1 METVPAK
8 SPEEFSYRPRD
19 PSQTLL
25 YKTIHQ
31 HLETFLQSLRQDP
44 SARGLPDYVEGEF
57 REFLRCGILAHGFL
71 RYRCDSCAKELLVGF
86 SCKKRGF
93 CPSCLARRM
102 SEMAAFLT
110 DHVLPDENIR
120 QWVVSLPIPLR
131 YWCASN
137 TKLTAKVNKIAVNEI
152 SSYYRGKAKSL
163 GCEHKRMHTG
173 MITFVQRFG
182 SSLNLNVHFHILAV
196 DGVYLDR
203 SDGNLLPQFI
213 TIKSPTDV
221 ELQQVIKKIAMKSV
235 KALRKLGYLDDAT
248 EEVLATGLDPL
259 FVDEPE
265 HALAMAASVKQ
276 RIAFGVRR
284 GQRVRTIK
292 RLIHRAFGYEE
303 DEVTTTGPR
312 CVAVNGFSLHA
323 ATRIKKSRRQ
333 ALEQLIRYTA
343 RGPFSHKRL
352 SMEGDGDLRYTLKT
366 PWHDGTVA
374 IKLSPEELIEKLAA
388 LVPIP
393 RFNLFRYSGVFAPN
407 HKLRSQVVLTPKIKP
422 ASCEDGELPPAIR
435 YKWHHLLKRI
445 FDIDINN
452 CPACGGKDTMKF
464 VAVIQDSAVVERF
477 LNHLGYPARP
487 PPITPARYKM
497 TELMDCVSCA
507 EA

>member
-1 METVPAK
+1 MESQ
-8 SPEEFSYRPRD
+8 SPNCLQDFSYRPRN
-19 PSQTLL
+19 PSETLL
-25 YKTIHQ
+25 YKTIQ
-31 HLETFLQSLRQDP
+31 ENLETFLQNLQQDP
-44 SARGLPDYVEGEF
+44 AAKGFPEYVVGEF

-71 RYRCDSCAKELLVGF
+71 RYRCDSCTKDLLVGF

-120 QWVVSLPIPLR
+120 QWVISQPIPLR

-137 TKLTAKVNKIAVNEI
+137 TKLTAKINKIVVNEI
-152 SSYYRGKAKSL
+152 TRYYRAKAK
-163 GCEHKRMHTG
+163 GFGYERKATHTG
-173 MITFVQRFG
+173 LITFVQRFG
-182 SSLNLNVHFHILAV
+182 SSLNLNLHFHLLAL

-203 SDGNLLPQFI
+203 SDRKLTPAFVTLK
-213 TIKSPTDV
+213 TPTDS
-221 ELQQVIKKIAMKSV
+221 ELQQVIKRIAMKSV
-235 KALRKLGYLDDAT
+235 KALRKLSYLDDAT

-259 FVDEPE
+259 FIEEPE

-276 RIAFGVRR
+276 RIAFGDRR
-284 GQRVRTIK
+284 GQKVRTIK
-292 RLIHRAFGYEE
+292 HLIHRAFGYEE
-303 DEVTTTGPR
+303 DEVMTTGTR

-323 ATRIKKSRRQ
+323 ATRIKKGRRQ

-352 SMEGDGDLRYTLKT
+352 SQEVDGDLRYTLKT

-407 HKLRSQVVLTPKIKP
+407 HKLRSQIVPTPKIKP
-422 ASCEDGELPPAIR
+422 ASCADSELSPVIR
-435 YKWHHLLKRI
+435 YKWHQLLKRI

-464 VAVIQDSAVVERF
+464 VAIIHDPMVVEKF
-477 LNHLGYPARP
+477 LRHLGYPARP
-487 PPITPARYKM
+487 PPIAPARYKM
-497 TELMDCVSCA
+497 TELMDA
-507 EA
+507 

>member
-1 METVPAK
+1 MKAGPTNNQED
-8 SPEEFSYRPRD
+8 FSYRPRN
-19 PSQTLL
+19 PSESLL
-25 YKTIHQ
+25 YKTIQ
-31 HLETFLQSLRQDP
+31 ENLETFLQTLHQDP
-44 SARGLPDYVEGEF
+44 SAKGFPEYVVGEF

-86 SCKKRGF
+86 SCKNRGF

-102 SEMAAFLT
+102 NEMAAFLT

-137 TKLTAKVNKIAVNEI
+137 TKLTARINKIAVNEI
-152 SSYYRGKAKSL
+152 NRYYFSKAKAL
-163 GCEHKRMHTG
+163 GYNKKELHTG
-173 MITFVQRFG
+173 LITFVQRFG
-182 SSLNLNVHFHILAV
+182 SSLNLNVHFHILAL

-203 SDGNLLPQFI
+203 SDRKLSPEFI
-213 TIKSPTDV
+213 SIKSPSETDLEV
-221 ELQQVIKKIAMKSV
+221 VVKKIAMKSV
-235 KALRKLGYLDDAT
+235 RALRKLGYLDDAT

-259 FVDEPE
+259 FIDEPE

-276 RIAFGVRR
+276 RIAFGDRR
-284 GQRVRTIK
+284 GQKVRTIK
-292 RLIHRAFGYEE
+292 HYIHRAFGYEE
-303 DEVTTTGPR
+303 DEVITKGTR

-323 ATRIKKSRRQ
+323 ATRIKKGRRQ
-333 ALEQLIRYTA
+333 ALEQLIRYAA

-352 SMEGDGDLRYTLKT
+352 TIESDGDLRYTLKT
-366 PWHDGTVA
+366 PWNDGTVA

-407 HKLRSQVVLTPKIKP
+407 HNLRSQIVPSPKIKP
-422 ASCEDGELPPAIR
+422 ASCVEDALPQAIR
-435 YKWHHLLKRI
+435 YKWHELLKRI

-464 VAVIQDSAVVERF
+464 VAVIQDSLVVEKF
-477 LNHLGYPARP
+477 LGHLGYPARP

-497 TELMDCVSCA
+497 TELMDFA
-507 EA
+507 

>member
-1 METVPAK
+1 MTAPPTNSQED
-8 SPEEFSYRPRD
+8 FSYRPRK
-19 PSQTLL
+19 PSDSLL
-25 YKTIHQ
+25 YKTIQ
-31 HLETFLQSLRQDP
+31 ENLESFLQNLHQDP
-44 SARGLPDYVEGEF
+44 SAKGLPEYVVGEF

-93 CPSCLARRM
+93 CPGCLARRM

-110 DHVLPDENIR
+110 DYVLPDVNIR

-137 TKLTAKVNKIAVNEI
+137 TKLTARINKIAVNEI
-152 SSYYRGKAKSL
+152 GRYYRGKAKNM
-163 GCEHKRMHTG
+163 GYECKAMHPG
-173 MITFVQRFG
+173 LITFVQRFG
-182 SSLNLNVHFHILAV
+182 SSLNLNVHFHTLAL
-196 DGVYLDR
+196 DGVFLDR
-203 SDGNLLPQFI
+203 SERNLSPQFI
-213 TIKSPTDV
+213 TIKSPTDSD
-221 ELQQVIKKIAMKSV
+221 LQQVIKKIAMKSV
-235 KALRKLGYLDDAT
+235 KALRKLGYLEDAT

-276 RIAFGVRR
+276 RIAFGERK
-284 GQRVRTIK
+284 GQKVRTIK
-292 RLIHRAFGYEE
+292 RLIHSAFGYEE
-303 DEVTTTGPR
+303 DEVITTGTR

-323 ATRIKKSRRQ
+323 ATRIKKGRRQ

-352 SMEGDGDLRYTLKT
+352 SQEADGDLRYTLKT

-393 RFNLFRYSGVFAPN
+393 RFNLFRYSGIFAPN
-407 HKLRSQVVLTPKIKP
+407 HKLRSQIVPSPKVKP
-422 ASCEDGELPPAIR
+422 ASCVDGELPPTIR
-435 YKWHHLLKRI
+435 YKWHQLLKRI

-464 VAVIQDSAVVERF
+464 VAVIQDSLVVEKF
-477 LNHLGYPARP
+477 LGHLGYPARP
-487 PPITPARYKM
+487 PPIAPERYKK
-497 TELMDCVSCA
+497 TELMDFA
-507 EA
+507 